1 MPREARRK
9 SKSKIYRIMHYNKRV
24 NQINIFKNDEEHE
37 KFIDV
42 LDENYV

>member
-9 SKSKIYRIMHYNKRV
+9 SKSKIYRIMHYNKRI
-24 NQINIFKNDEEHE
+24 NQINIFKNDEEHK